1 MGRRAAG
8 LWIALGLLLSLG
20 GCANFTTKITGSQRA
35 GAEQLLLTGTSD
47 RAVESIDFRPLSG
60 AKVYLDTEQIKAE
73 DEGWVIFSLRRAMA
87 RHCVLLVEKKEAQV
101 IVEAAVGAYGTDEV
115 DRQLTLPFL
124 STPIPTP
131 FSTSG
136 LSPQAISRK
145 NRQDAIVKL
154 ALTAFDAKSHHLVWE
169 SGNILVAESLDRKY
183 IGDRNVERRGT
194 LTESQ
199 WYPPPRGH

>member
-1 MGRRAAG
+1 MGRRATG
-8 LWIALGLLLSLG
+8 LCIALGLSLG
-20 GCANFTTKITGSQRA
+20 GCANYSIKINGSERA

-47 RAVESIDFRPLSG
+47 RAVESVDFRPLAG
-60 AKVYLDTEQIKAE
+60 AKVYLDTERIKAD

-87 RHCVLLVEKKEAQV
+87 RQCLLLVGEKKEAQV
-101 IVEAAVGAYGTDEV
+101 IVEAALGAYGTDEV
-115 DRQLTLPFL
+115 DRQLTIPFL
-124 STPIPTP
+124 STSPIMMP

-145 NRQDAIVKL
+145 NKQDAVVKL
-154 ALTAFDAKSHHLVWE
+154 ALTAFDAKSHRLVWE

-183 IGDRNVERRGT
+183 LGARNVERRST
-194 LTESQ
+194 LPELQ